1 LPTALPRLTRDGE
14 RGEDPCSLTA
24 TDLGDELKPAAFEY
38 HAPETTADVV
48 GLLRE
53 HGDDAKVLAGGQSLV
68 PMLALR
74 LTSFPHLVDVNRVAE
89 LDGIQQQNG
98 MLGIG
103 AVTRQS
109 TLERD
114 TSVPDVAP
122 LLAKAV
128 KLIGHFQIRN
138 RGTVGGSIAHAD
150 PAAEL
155 PTVALALDAELE
167 VANADGTRRVPASEF
182 FVGTWTTAMESDDL
196 LVRAWFPTKQG
207 RAGFAFEEVARRLGD
222 FGLAGAAVAVEL
234 ADDDTIAKASIGLLG
249 MGPTPL
255 RAPAAEAALV
265 GTRGDPDELGE
276 IGRLAAAASDPPA
289 DVHASRRYREHVG
302 AYLVGQAVA
311 KAVEEARRG

>member
-1 LPTALPRLTRDGE
+1 V
-14 RGEDPCSLTA
+14 
-24 TDLGDELKPAAFEY
+24 KPAAFEY
-38 HAPETTADVV
+38 HAPETTADAVA
-48 GLLRE
+48 LLRE

-74 LTSFPHLVDVNRVAE
+74 LTSFPHLVDVNRVSE
-89 LDGIQQQNG
+89 LDGIEQRDG

-109 TLERD
+109 ALERD
-114 TSVPDVAP
+114 PSMRDIAP

-155 PTVALALDAELE
+155 PVVALTLDAELE
-167 VANADGTRRVPASEF
+167 VANADGIRRMPASEF
-182 FVGTWTTAMESDDL
+182 FVGTWTTSMDADDL
-196 LVRAWFPTKQG
+196 LVRAWFPTKHG
-207 RAGFAFEEVARRLGD
+207 RSGFAFEEVARRLGD

-234 ADDDTIAKASIGLLG
+234 GDDDTVSKASIGLLG

-255 RAPAAEAALV
+255 RAPLAEQALV
-265 GTRGDPDELGE
+265 GARGDPGELEE
-276 IGRLAAAASDPPA
+276 IGRLAAAGADPPD
-289 DVHASRRYREHVG
+289 DVHASRRYRTHVG
-302 AYLVGQAVA
+302 AYLVG
-311 KAVEEARRG
+311 KAIGNALEEARRG

>member
-1 LPTALPRLTRDGE
+1 V
-14 RGEDPCSLTA
+14 
-24 TDLGDELKPAAFEY
+24 KPAAFTY

-74 LTSFPHLVDVNRVAE
+74 LTSFPHLVDVNRVPE
-89 LDGIQQQNG
+89 LAGIEQRDGSVA
-98 MLGIG
+98 IG

-109 TLERD
+109 ALEQD
-114 TSVPDVAP
+114 PAMPTAAP

-155 PTVALALDAELE
+155 PVVALTLDAEME
-167 VANADGTRRVPASEF
+167 VANADGVRRIPASEF
-182 FVGTWTTAMESDDL
+182 FVGTWTTSLEADDL
-196 LVRAWFPTKQG
+196 LVRTWFPAATG
-207 RAGFAFEEVARRLGD
+207 RSGFAFEEVARRLGD
-222 FGLAGAAVAVEL
+222 FGLAGAAAAVEL
-234 ADDDTIAKASIGLLG
+234 GDDDTIAKVAIGLLG

-255 RAPAAEAALV
+255 RAGAAEAALA
-265 GTRGDPDELGE
+265 GTRGEPADLEE
-276 IGRLAAAASDPPA
+276 AGRLAAAGADPPD

-302 AYLVGQAVA
+302 AYLVG
-311 KAVEEARRG
+311 KAVGNALEEARRG

>member
-1 LPTALPRLTRDGE
+1 
-14 RGEDPCSLTA
+14 
-24 TDLGDELKPAAFEY
+24 LKPAAFEY
-38 HAPETTADVV
+38 HAPETTSDVV

-74 LTSFPHLVDVNRVAE
+74 LTSFPHLVDVNRVSE
-89 LDGIQQQNG
+89 LDGIERENG
-98 MLGIG
+98 MVAIG
-103 AVTRQS
+103 AITRQS
-109 TLERD
+109 TVERD
-114 TSVPDVAP
+114 AAMPVDAP

-155 PTVALALDAELE
+155 PVVALTLDAELE
-167 VANADGTRRVPASEF
+167 VANADGTRRIPASEF
-182 FVGTWTTAMESDDL
+182 FVGTWTTSMESDDL

-207 RAGFAFEEVARRLGD
+207 RSGFAFEEVARRLGD

-234 ADDDTIAKASIGLLG
+234 GDDDTISKVAIGLLG

-255 RAPAAEAALV
+255 RASMAESALV
-265 GTRGDPDELGE
+265 GTRGEPGELEE
-276 IGRLAAAASDPPA
+276 IGRLAAAGADPPG
-289 DVHASRRYREHVG
+289 DVHASVRYRQHVG
-302 AYLVGQAVA
+302 AYLVGQAVG
-311 KAVEEARRG
+311 KALEEARRG

>member
-1 LPTALPRLTRDGE
+1 M
-14 RGEDPCSLTA
+14 
-24 TDLGDELKPAAFEY
+24 KPAAFEY
-38 HAPETTADVV
+38 HAPESTSDVV

-74 LTSFPHLVDVNRVAE
+74 LTSFPHLVDVNRVAG
-89 LDGIQQQNG
+89 LDGIERENG
-98 MLGIG
+98 MVAIG

-109 TLERD
+109 TVERD
-114 TSVPDVAP
+114 ASIATDAP
-122 LLAKAV
+122 LIAKAV

-155 PTVALALDAELE
+155 PVVALTLDAELE
-167 VANADGTRRVPASEF
+167 VANADGTRRIPASEF
-182 FVGTWTTAMESDDL
+182 FVGTWTTSMESDDL

-234 ADDDTIAKASIGLLG
+234 ADDDTISKAAIGLLG

-255 RAPAAEAALV
+255 RASMAEAALV
-265 GTRGDPDELGE
+265 GTRGESGELEE
-276 IGRLAAAASDPPA
+276 IGRLAAAGADPPG
-289 DVHASRRYREHVG
+289 DVHASVRYRQHVG
-302 AYLVGQAVA
+302 AYLVGQAVG
-311 KAVEEARRG
+311 KALEEARHG

>member
-1 LPTALPRLTRDGE
+1 V
-14 RGEDPCSLTA
+14 
-24 TDLGDELKPAAFEY
+24 KPAAFTY

-74 LTSFPHLVDVNRVAE
+74 LTSFPHLVDVNRVPE
-89 LDGIQQQNG
+89 LAGIEAGDGTV
-98 MLGIG
+98 GIG
-103 AVTRQS
+103 AMTRQS
-109 TLERD
+109 ALEHD
-114 TSVPDVAP
+114 PSIPTTAP
-122 LLAKAV
+122 LLARAV

-155 PTVALALDAELE
+155 PTVALALDAEME

-182 FVGTWTTAMESDDL
+182 FVGTWTTSLEPDDL
-196 LVRAWFPTKQG
+196 LVRTWFPIADG
-207 RAGFAFEEVARRLGD
+207 RSGFAFEEVARRLGD
-222 FGLAGAAVAVEL
+222 FGLAGVAAAVEL
-234 ADDDTIAKASIGLLG
+234 GDDDTIGKVAIGLLG

-255 RAPAAEAALV
+255 RATEAEAALV
-265 GTRGDPDELGE
+265 GRRGDAAELE
-276 IGRLAAAASDPPA
+276 EAGRLAAAGSDPPD

-302 AYLVGQAVA
+302 AHLVG
-311 KAVEEARRG
+311 KAVGNALEEARRG